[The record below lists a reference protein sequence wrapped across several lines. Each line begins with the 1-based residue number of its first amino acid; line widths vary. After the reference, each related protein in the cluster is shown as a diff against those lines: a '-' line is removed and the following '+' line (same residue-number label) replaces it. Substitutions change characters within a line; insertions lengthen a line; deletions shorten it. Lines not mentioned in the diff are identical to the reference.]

1 MLCSVNEGGWISSD
15 ESYQGNQVMLFKVIF
30 TDGTT
35 EPIQANNIADAKIQA
50 TRKFRGRLIAR
61 VQQAGLLDMA
71 ARPPLNA
78 IKPGSSE

>member
-1 MLCSVNEGGWISSD
+1 
-15 ESYQGNQVMLFKVIF
+15 MLFKVIF

-61 VQQAGLLDMA
+61 VQQAGLMDMA
-71 ARPPLNA
+71 ARPPANA
-78 IKPGSSE
+78 SKPPSSE

>member
-1 MLCSVNEGGWISSD
+1 
-15 ESYQGNQVMLFKVIF
+15 MLFKVIF

-61 VQQAGLLDMA
+61 VQHPGLLDMA
-71 ARPPLNA
+71 ARPPLTA